1 MNIRSLTLKNQL
13 IDEETGQNYWDLS
26 APSFNYKAALGLKA
40 IHYVTQDQAM
50 RPDLISLLYYSSSDY
65 TDAICVINNIFNPF
79 SLQEGDVLAIPIL
92 SNPELVYSRPSPQTR
107 VTATI
112 APYIETSRQS
122 EQDQG
127 RINRLIKKAETKK
140 NPVQTPLP
148 PNMLQQGQTAKVFE
162 DNKIKLGQNLNS
174 RKN

>member
-1 MNIRSLTLKNQL
+1 MNIKSLTLKNQL
-13 IDEETGQNYWDLS
+13 IDEETGENYWDLS
-26 APSFNYKAALGLKA
+26 APSFKYKARLGLKA

-50 RPDLISLLYYSSSDY
+50 RPDLISLLYYSSADY
-65 TDAICVINNIFNPF
+65 TDAVLVINNIFNPF
-79 SLQEGDVLAIPIL
+79 SLQEGDMLAIPVL

-127 RINRLIKKAETKK
+127 RINRLIKKAENKK

-148 PNMLQQGQTAKVFE
+148 PNMLQQGQVAKVFE

>member
-1 MNIRSLTLKNQL
+1 M
-13 IDEETGQNYWDLS
+13 
-26 APSFNYKAALGLKA
+26 
-40 IHYVTQDQAM
+40 
-50 RPDLISLLYYSSSDY
+50 
-65 TDAICVINNIFNPF
+65 
-79 SLQEGDVLAIPIL
+79 
-92 SNPELVYSRPSPQTR
+92 
-107 VTATI
+107 TATI

-127 RINRLIKKAETKK
+127 RINRLIKKGETKK

-148 PNMLQQGQTAKVFE
+148 PNMLQQGQSAKVFE